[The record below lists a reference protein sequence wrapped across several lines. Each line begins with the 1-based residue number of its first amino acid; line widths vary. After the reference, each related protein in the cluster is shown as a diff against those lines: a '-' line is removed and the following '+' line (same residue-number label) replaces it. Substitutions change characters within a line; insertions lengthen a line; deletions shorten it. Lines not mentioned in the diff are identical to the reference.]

1 MGSEVA
7 AVQARGEDW
16 PAIHRGADG
25 VLWTRPY
32 LGTDKVTRR
41 PIRPYKRFPEAAC
54 EEEARVL
61 AREWIGGMSAFT
73 ALSTGPTVA
82 DMVGRYIDM
91 LPVLGSYSPSTVS
104 TYRSS
109 YERHVVPL
117 LGDIPVREL
126 MPYHVTTAFQMMLIR
141 GGKRGRPVGNAS
153 ILKVHALLS
162 GAYRWMVESHVCD
175 VNPIASVARPKQG
188 PSNAVAYDEDEFST
202 VLGALL
208 AMMESDKTTRENIR
222 RRNLAMA
229 CYVELNTGERVGEVA
244 AQARS
249 DVRRRFC
256 DFHVGHTMIERP
268 RLQRKRM
275 PKNGSSVRN
284 LTVDETAMEV
294 TGAHMAWQDAY
305 LDDPGPKTPLICTRR
320 ATWMRP
326 STLSAQY
333 TELREALGLPEGSTM
348 HTLRHTH
355 ATMLIYEGV
364 DIKTIQG
371 RLGHAVIGTTLNLY
385 AHILPGAD
393 AAASRAFADA
403 RGRCA
408 L

>member
-1 MGSEVA
+1 MA
-7 AVQARGEDW
+7 AVQARGADW
-16 PAIHRGADG
+16 PAIHRGVDG

-32 LGTDKVTRR
+32 LGTDKVTHK
-41 PIRPYKRFPEAAC
+41 PIRPYKRFPEARC

-73 ALSTGPTVA
+73 DLSTGPTVA

-104 TYRSS
+104 TYESS
-109 YERHVVPL
+109 YECHVVPL

-126 MPYHVTTAFQMMLIR
+126 MPYHVTTAFQMMLMR
-141 GGKRGRPVGNAS
+141 GGKRGRCVGSAS

-175 VNPIASVARPKQG
+175 INPIASVPRPKSG
-188 PSNAVAYDEDEFST
+188 PSMAVAYDEDEFGKIC
-202 VLGALL
+202 GALL
-208 AMMESDKTTRENIR
+208 SMMESDKRTRQNIA

-229 CYVELNTGERVGEVA
+229 SYVELNTGERLGEVC
-244 AQARS
+244 AQARA
-249 DVRRRFC
+249 DARMRFS

-268 RLQRKRM
+268 HLRRKKM
-275 PKNGSSVRN
+275 PKNASSVRN
-284 LTVDETAMEV
+284 ISVDDEV
-294 TGAHMAWQDAY
+294 MDAVAAHIEWQDTY
-305 LDDPGPKTPLICTRR
+305 LDDPGRQTPLVCTER
-320 ATWMRP
+320 AVWMRP

-333 TELREALGLPEGSTM
+333 TALRESLGLPEGTTS

-355 ATMLIYEGV
+355 ATWLIYEGA

-371 RLGHAVIGTTLNLY
+371 RLGHASINTTLNLY

-393 AAASRAFADA
+393 AAAAQAFANA
-403 RGRCA
+403 RRGCV